1 PKKYFVFLG
10 FSLPKCLAEIT
21 FSIHC
26 ISNIL
31 PLTTMTPTLS
41 ESFLSRSLILLFFST
56 ILFISCKTNS
66 PTIDTSTEKNLS
78 AKPQQPNSSKN
89 LQTIA
94 FGSCNH
100 QDSAQPLWKDIM
112 KHEPDLWIW
121 LGDIIYGDSQ
131 VKSYIEEQYTL
142 QSKVKGYQKLLQT
155 TPIVGIW
162 DDHDYGVNDGGKE
175 FAAKKQ
181 NEELLLDFLGIP
193 QTADVRNREGAYQS
207 YALGEKGKQV
217 KVILLDSRYFRDKT
231 NKVKGGYNSNL
242 EGTILGEAQWKWL
255 EKELQ
260 NSTAQ
265 IHLIANGIQVIPEEH
280 RFEKWANF
288 PNERQKLFDL
298 IKKSQA
304 KGVILLSG
312 DRHIGEVSK
321 LDIEGMDYPLYEFT
335 SSGLTHAY
343 TRFTGEKNK
352 HRVGEVA
359 SDLNFGV
366 LQIDWGKT
374 IEVKALMLGAN
385 GKEYNTFTW
394 KY

>member
-1 PKKYFVFLG
+1 MNYKL
-10 FSLPKCLAEIT
+10 LIT
-21 FSIHC
+21 
-26 ISNIL
+26 NL
-31 PLTTMTPTLS
+31 QPLITLLLFFTIFFPSCKTKTPTL
-41 ESFLSRSLILLFFST
+41 
-56 ILFISCKTNS
+56 
-66 PTIDTSTEKNLS
+66 DTSMEKSSS
-78 AKPQQPNSSKN
+78 AKPQQPNPSKN
-89 LQTIA
+89 LQTIV
-94 FGSCNH
+94 FGSCNR
-100 QDSAQPLWKDIM
+100 QDLEQPLWKEIL

-121 LGDIIYGDSQ
+121 LGDIIYGDSES
-131 VKSYIEEQYTL
+131 KDYMEEQYNL
-142 QSKVKGYQKLLQT
+142 QLKVEDYQKLLQT

-181 NEELLLDFLGIP
+181 NEGLLLDFLGVP
-193 QTADVRNREGAYQS
+193 QNTDVRKREGAYQS
-207 YALGEKGKQV
+207 YTLGKKGKQV

-231 NKVKGGYNSNL
+231 NKLKMGGYNPNL
-242 EGTILGEAQWKWL
+242 EGTILGETQWTWL

-343 TRFTGEKNK
+343 TGFTSEKNR
-352 HRVGEVA
+352 HRIGEVA

-366 LQIDWGKT
+366 LQIDWGKN
-374 IEVKALMLGAN
+374 IEVKALMRGLN